1 MKWLISVCL
10 IFVALNGEAQK
21 SDKVDIQ
28 DMNQDQL
35 NIALTKS
42 KKTIKTGAILT
53 FAGPFVAVIGGL
65 IAIRGIYRDP
75 INENMAKSGSY
86 MIIIGGATMATGI
99 TVWIVGASKK
109 HKIEL
114 ELVKSNPRGLASL
127 NGIGLTMRF

>member
-1 MKWLISVCL
+1 MKWLISVFL

-21 SDKVDIQ
+21 INKVEIQ

-35 NIALTKS
+35 NLALTKS

-53 FAGPFVAVIGGL
+53 FAGPVVTAIGGL
-65 IAIRGIYRDP
+65 IAISGRNGDIL
-75 INENMAKSGSY
+75 NENRAKPGAF
-86 MIIIGGATMATGI
+86 MIIIGGATMVTGI

-114 ELVKSNPRGLASL
+114 ELVKFNPPGLASI
-127 NGIGLTMRF
+127 NGIGLTVRF